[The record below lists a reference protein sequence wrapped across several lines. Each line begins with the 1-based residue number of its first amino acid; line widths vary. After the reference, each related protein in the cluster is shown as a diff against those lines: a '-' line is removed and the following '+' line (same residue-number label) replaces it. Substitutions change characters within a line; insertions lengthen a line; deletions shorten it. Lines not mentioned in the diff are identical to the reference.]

1 MIYSLLKTHTW
12 EIFCDCAVN
21 FKVTKGECTNVCE
34 IELRKELYS
43 NSSNILYNYKIWHQK
58 N

>member
-43 NSSNILYNYKIWHQK
+43 NSSNILYNYKIWH
-58 N
+58 